1 MDTAGW
7 TEVDRYFADRLRPR
21 DHALTEAV
29 AAGSELPQIQV
40 SDLLGGLIGVLA
52 RTVSA
57 RRILEVG
64 TLFGFSAIHL
74 ARALP
79 VDGRLITLEYSPEH
93 ARIARENIER
103 AGLQDLV
110 EVRVGAALD
119 TLPGVAA
126 EIDAPFDLV
135 FIDADKQNNP
145 GYLDWAL
152 RLTRPGGLIIVD
164 NVVRGG
170 AVADPDSDRPDVQ
183 GTRTMVDAV
192 ATAVAE
198 QRLDATALQTVGSK
212 GYDGILLAYVR

>member
-1 MDTAGW
+1 MDTARW

-21 DHALTEAV
+21 DRVLTESV
-29 AAGSELPQIQV
+29 EAGSDLPQIQV
-40 SDLLGGLIGVLA
+40 SDLLGGLLGVLA

-57 RRILEVG
+57 RRVLEVG
-64 TLFGFSAIHL
+64 TLFGYSTIHL

-79 VDGRLITLEYSPEH
+79 VDGALITLEYSPEH

-110 EVRVGAALD
+110 EVRVGSALE

-126 EIDAPFDLV
+126 DIDAPFDLV

-152 RLTRPGGLIIVD
+152 RLTRPGGLIVVD

-170 AVADPDSDRPDVQ
+170 AVTDPQSDRPDVR
-183 GTRTMVDAV
+183 GTRAMVDAL
-192 ATAVAE
+192 ATLVAE
-198 QRLDATALQTVGSK
+198 QRVDATALQTVGSK
-212 GYDGILLAYVR
+212 GYDGIVLAYVR